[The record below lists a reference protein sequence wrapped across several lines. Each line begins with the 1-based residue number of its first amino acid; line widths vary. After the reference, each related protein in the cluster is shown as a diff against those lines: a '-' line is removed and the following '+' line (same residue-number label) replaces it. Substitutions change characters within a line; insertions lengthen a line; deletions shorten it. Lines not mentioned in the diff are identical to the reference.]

1 MLTVDASASQ
11 FQNLGADWL
20 KWRQIKFLGA
30 VKTLVSRGGFAGLH
44 PISSDYLATA
54 FHQQVI
60 ARDVVGILIAESK
73 IRSFEA
79 LFQLQVENK
88 KSECLCRADILGTRR

>member
-1 MLTVDASASQ
+1 MLAVYAGAPQ
-11 FQNLGADWL
+11 FQHLGANRLEWS
-20 KWRQIKFLGA
+20 QVKFLSA
-30 VKTLVSRGGFAGLH
+30 VKAVVSRGGLAGLH